1 MKTYIFD
8 IDGTISKNGK
18 PIEPDISQSLE
29 SLSQDNKVIFASARP
44 VRDIL
49 PLLPKQFHTSTIVG
63 CNGGMIWEDNHL
75 KSIHYFEPEA
85 IKIILGYLKENQVPY
100 VLDGSWNYAFSSTA
114 HPFHDYVRS
123 LTDHEVSE
131 SSILDEG
138 IIKILVLDK
147 SHYEPVHDL
156 LDANAITYSSA
167 YHKKDDF
174 FDVTP
179 KDNNKYA
186 SLLEYGI
193 DFSSAIAFGN
203 DANDFL
209 MLDNASISV
218 YIGSN
223 PIYTDA
229 NYYCEIEEIPETLKR
244 IRNI

>member
-18 PIEPDISQSLE
+18 PIDPDISQSLE
-29 SLSQDNKVIFASARP
+29 NLSQDNKVIFASARP

-63 CNGGMIWEDNHL
+63 CNGGMIWEDYRL
-75 KSIHYFEPEA
+75 KSIHYFDPETMN
-85 IKIILGYLKENQVPY
+85 IILDYLKENHVPY
-100 VLDGSWNYAFSSTA
+100 VLDGSWNYAFSSTP
-114 HPFHDYVRS
+114 HTFHDYIRS
-123 LTDHEVSE
+123 LTEHEVSE

-138 IIKILVLDK
+138 VIKILILDNRLYK
-147 SHYEPVHDL
+147 SMHDL
-156 LDANAITYSSA
+156 LDSRSITYSSA

-179 KDNNKYA
+179 QNNNKYS

-193 DFSSAIAFGN
+193 DFSSAVAFGN

-223 PIYTDA
+223 PVYTDA
-229 NYYCEIEEIPETLKR
+229 TYYCEMEEIPETLKR

>member
-18 PIEPDISQSLE
+18 PIDPDIHQSLE

-49 PLLPKQFHTSTIVG
+49 PLLPKQFHSATIVG
-63 CNGGMIWEDNHL
+63 CNGGMIWEDNRL

-85 IKIILGYLKENQVPY
+85 MNIILSYLKANHVPY
-100 VLDGSWNYAFSSTA
+100 VLDGSWHYAFSSVD

-131 SSILDEG
+131 SSILDG
-138 IIKILVLDK
+138 GVIKILILDNR
-147 SHYEPVHDL
+147 HYDPLHDL
-156 LDANAITYSSA
+156 LDANSITYSSA
-167 YHKKDDF
+167 YHKQDDF
-174 FDVTP
+174 FDITP
-179 KDNNKYA
+179 QDNNKYS
-186 SLLEYGI
+186 SLLGYGI
-193 DFSSAIAFGN
+193 DFSSAVAFGN

-209 MLDNASISV
+209 MLDNAAVSV

-223 PIYTDA
+223 PVYTDA
-229 NYYCEIEEIPETLKR
+229 TYYCEMDEIPKILKK
-244 IRNI
+244 IL